1 MGSGSASGSSGGP
14 AVVPGG
20 CNLPCEVYY
29 LAGTY
34 EPTRNYIWFEPGV
47 PLLKDRDRF
56 LAPTTMSTALPMV
69 AASNV
74 VANNNNNDDD
84 DDGVGGH

>member
-1 MGSGSASGSSGGP
+1 MGSGSVGGSGGGP
-14 AVVPGG
+14 TITPGG

-56 LAPTTMSTALPMV
+56 LVPSTAMSSALPV
-69 AASNV
+69 LATSNTG
-74 VANNNNNDDD
+74 NTSINGDDD
-84 DDGVGGH
+84 SVGN